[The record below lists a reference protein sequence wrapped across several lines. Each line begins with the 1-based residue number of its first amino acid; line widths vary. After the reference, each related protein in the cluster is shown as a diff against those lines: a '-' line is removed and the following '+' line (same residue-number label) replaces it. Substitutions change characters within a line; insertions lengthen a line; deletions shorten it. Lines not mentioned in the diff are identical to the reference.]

1 MSWFPVP
8 VRPALVGAGVLLAVS
23 DLLEEFNSGATFSA
37 GARQLPWQAGA
48 MVGSVG
54 VFVLAVA
61 LVAVQARQAGR
72 AGRLGPVAALVAGAG
87 TTLMAGVTWST
98 AFLDP
103 AAARVVPAFLDNT
116 PPPILVV
123 GYFGSLVLFA
133 IGWALFAIVRA
144 RQAGL
149 GGP

>member
-1 MSWFPVP
+1 V
-8 VRPALVGAGVLLAVS
+8 
-23 DLLEEFNSGATFSA
+23 T
-37 GARQLPWQAGA
+37 
-48 MVGSVG
+48 
-54 VFVLAVA
+54 
-61 LVAVQARQAGR
+61 AGR

-133 IGWALFAIVRA
+133 IGWALFAIATLRTGIFARIPAVAVLVGALLTAVPFAPYSMTIFGVGLLWLGLAPA
-144 RQAGL
+144 RQRATSL
-149 GGP
+149 APAT